1 MYRISDNRIV
11 KWLLVGMAM
20 APAIYY
26 AYLGQF
32 SRIMADDYIFL
43 SRGRELGPVQ
53 SMLYWRN
60 VWTSHYSTPF
70 LHGLLGPFD
79 TVVPSAFPI
88 VLTAIWMLGLT
99 WLLSQILAFLKVWRY
114 RKTLAMS
121 LSALTVAASVNAF
134 YTPQSFYWY
143 SASAQYT
150 LPLAF
155 LTFYLALMLEAVKR
169 ARSITRLA
177 VSALVGAFICYISAG
192 FAEMYLIF
200 QLAFMSFLL
209 AILFVLTTGALRWK
223 VLALI
228 GGGWL
233 GTMASLAV
241 QWTAPGRSIRAE
253 AIWQYPQFQPIRN
266 LHDLGTHAL
275 YDTYHM
281 VVNQETIVSFMLLF
295 AVGMFVSLS
304 VKPTSLP
311 GIFSADHKFAGGKL
325 PYFAGLIVQLIFIP
339 ILWTHSSND
348 AQFFGRF
355 SVTFMAVVIMNMAL
369 IAAILLLIWRLPQ
382 IQAFLRRE
390 PKRLPVY
397 VLIVMLVVLML
408 LAAPQMR
415 DMHKN
420 AVIFLVAT
428 ALSMLAV
435 AWWEWTSYL
444 SDPWAKRLNLIAL
457 ASTVLAL
464 LSVAALITVPRWFVG
479 VGAPRHWSAAA
490 FVLVTQGLVW
500 GFAIGQS
507 IRRSGESGRRRISRL
522 KPAIAVVFV
531 IAYASIVMGQIRLM
545 PDFVVFAREWDER
558 HALLQDLKKSGQK
571 NIEIPPRAFDLG
583 GFLLGGAIVADTGY
597 TDEGQLLEYYG
608 FDSITLTDE
617 S

>member
-1 MYRISDNRIV
+1 MPKLSDNRMVIS
-11 KWLLVGMAM
+11 LLVGMSIV
-20 APAIYY
+20 PAVFY
-26 AYLGQF
+26 AILGQF
-32 SRIMADDYIFL
+32 SRMTGDDYIFL

-60 VWTSHYSTPF
+60 VWSSNYSTPF

-99 WLLSQILAFLKVWRY
+99 WLLSQILAILKVWRY
-114 RKTLAMS
+114 RNTLAVS
-121 LSALTVAASVNAF
+121 LSALTVAASVHAF

-143 SASAQYT
+143 SASAAYT
-150 LPLAF
+150 LPLALF
-155 LTFYLALMLEAVKR
+155 TVYLALMLHAAEAR
-169 ARSITRLA
+169 RSIARLA
-177 VSALVGAFICYISAG
+177 LSALAGALICFVSAG
-192 FAEMYLIF
+192 FAEMYLVF
-200 QLAFMSFLL
+200 QLAFMSFML
-209 AILFVLTTGALRWK
+209 AILFAFTRGTLRWK
-223 VLALI
+223 VLMLI

-233 GTMASLAV
+233 GTVASLAV

-253 AIWQYPQFQPIRN
+253 AIWQYPQFQPMRH
-266 LHDLGTHAL
+266 LPDLASLAL
-275 YDTYHM
+275 RDTYHM

-295 AVGMFVSLS
+295 AVGMFVSLG

-311 GIFSADHKFAGGKL
+311 AIFSSDHKFAGGKL

-428 ALSMLAV
+428 ALSLLAV

-500 GFAIGQS
+500 GFAIGLS
-507 IRRSGESGRRRISRL
+507 IKRQGESGQVRL
-522 KPAIAVVFV
+522 QMASVVIFT
-531 IAYASIVMGQIRLM
+531 IAYASIVISQVRLM
-545 PDFVVFAREWDER
+545 PDFAVFAREWDDR
-558 HALLQDLKKSGQK
+558 HALLLELKKSGQK
-571 NIEIPPRAFDLG
+571 HIEIPPRAFDLED
-583 GFLLGGAIVADTGY
+583 FILGGVIVADDGFPKA
-597 TDEGQLLEYYG
+597 LLDYYE
-608 FDSITLTDE
+608 FDSITLTDD

>member
-20 APAIYY
+20 APAIFY
-26 AYLGQF
+26 ALLGQF
-32 SRIMADDYIFL
+32 SRMMEDDFYHL
-43 SRGRELGPVQ
+43 RLGLEHGPWENV
-53 SMLYWRN
+53 LYWRSRWN
-60 VWTSHYSTPF
+60 GAYGDYL
-70 LHGLLGPFD
+70 LHGILGPLD
-79 TVVPSAFPI
+79 TAVPSAFPI
-88 VLTAIWMLGLT
+88 IIIAIWMLGLT
-99 WLLSQILAFLKVWRY
+99 WLLSQVMAFLKVWRY
-114 RKTLAMS
+114 RKALAVS
-121 LSALTVAASVNAF
+121 LAALTVAASVNAF
-134 YTPQSFYWY
+134 YTPQSFYWFSS
-143 SASAQYT
+143 SARYT
-150 LPLAF
+150 FPLALF
-155 LTFYLALMLEAVKR
+155 TVYLALMLNAMR
-169 ARSITRLA
+169 GRRSIARLA
-177 VSALVGAFICYISAG
+177 LSALGGAFICFTSAG
-192 FAEMYLIF
+192 FSETYLVF
-200 QLAFMSFLL
+200 QLAFISFLL
-209 AILFVLTTGALRWK
+209 VILFVFTTGALRWK

-253 AIWQYPQFQPIRN
+253 ALWLFPQFQPIRN

-281 VVNQETIVSFMLLF
+281 VVNQETVVSFMLLF
-295 AVGMFVSLS
+295 AVGMFVSLI

-464 LSVAALITVPRWFVG
+464 LSVAALITVPRWFI
-479 VGAPRHWSAAA
+479 GAGFPRHWSAAA

-500 GFAIGQS
+500 GFAIGLS
-507 IRRSGESGRRRISRL
+507 IKRQGESGQVRL
-522 KPAIAVVFV
+522 QMASVVIFT
-531 IAYASIVMGQIRLM
+531 IAYASIVISQVRLM
-545 PDFVVFAREWDER
+545 PDFVVFAREWDDR
-558 HALLQDLKKSGQK
+558 HALLLELKKSGQK
-571 NIEIPPRAFDLG
+571 HIEIPPRAFDLEDFISG
-583 GFLLGGAIVADTGY
+583 GVIVADDGFRKA
-597 TDEGQLLEYYG
+597 LLDYYE
-608 FDSITLTDE
+608 FDSITLTDD

>member
-1 MYRISDNRIV
+1 MSMSRLSDSRLV
-11 KWLLVGMAM
+11 KWLLVGMAVM
-20 APAIYY
+20 PAILY
-26 AYLGQF
+26 AFLGQF
-32 SRIMADDYIFL
+32 SRMTRDDYIFL

-60 VWTSHYSTPF
+60 VWSSNYSTPF

-99 WLLSQILAFLKVWRY
+99 WLLSQILAILNVWRY
-114 RKTLAMS
+114 RNTLAVS
-121 LSALTVAASVNAF
+121 LSALTVTASIHAF

-143 SASAQYT
+143 SASAPYT
-150 LPLAF
+150 LPLAL
-155 LTFYLALMLEAVKR
+155 LTVYLALMLDVVKVR
-169 ARSITRLA
+169 RSITRLA
-177 VSALVGAFICYISAG
+177 LSALGGAFICFTSAG
-192 FAEMYLIF
+192 FAEMYLVF
-200 QLAFMSFLL
+200 QLAFMSFML
-209 AILFVLTTGALRWK
+209 AILFAFTRGTLRWK

-233 GTMASLAV
+233 GTVASLAV
-241 QWTAPGRSIRAE
+241 QWTAPGRSIRSE
-253 AIWQYPQFQPIRN
+253 VIWQYPQFQPMRH
-266 LHDLGTHAL
+266 LPDLASLAL
-275 YDTYHM
+275 RDTYHM

-295 AVGMFVSLS
+295 AVGMFVSLG

-311 GIFSADHKFAGGKL
+311 AIFSSDHKFAGGKL

-355 SVTFMAVVIMNMAL
+355 SVTFMPIVVMNIAL
-369 IAAILLLIWRLPQ
+369 IAGILLLIWRFPRL
-382 IQAFLRRE
+382 QAFLRRGL
-390 PKRLPVY
+390 KRLPVY
-397 VLIVMLVVLML
+397 ILILMLVVLTL
-408 LAAPQMR
+408 LAAPQLR
-415 DMHKN
+415 DMHWN
-420 AVIFLVAT
+420 AVNFLFAT
-428 ALSMLAV
+428 ALSLLAV

-500 GFAIGQS
+500 GFAIGLS
-507 IRRSGESGRRRISRL
+507 IKRQGESGQVRL
-522 KPAIAVVFV
+522 QMTSVVIFT
-531 IAYASIVMGQIRLM
+531 IAYASIVISQVRLM
-545 PDFVVFAREWDER
+545 PDFAVFAREWDDR
-558 HALLQDLKKSGQK
+558 HALLLELKKSGQK
-571 NIEIPPRAFDLG
+571 HIEIPPRAFDLED
-583 GFLLGGAIVADTGY
+583 FILGGVIVVDDGFPKA
-597 TDEGQLLEYYG
+597 LLDYYE
-608 FDSITLTDE
+608 FDSITLTDD

>member
-1 MYRISDNRIV
+1 MPKLSDNRMVIS
-11 KWLLVGMAM
+11 LLVGMSIV
-20 APAIYY
+20 PAVFY
-26 AYLGQF
+26 AILGQF
-32 SRIMADDYIFL
+32 SRMTWDDYLYL
-43 SRGRELGPVQ
+43 SYGREMGPMQ
-53 SMLYWRN
+53 MMLYLRN
-60 VWTSHYSTPF
+60 VWMNSYSTPF

-79 TVVPSAFPI
+79 AAAPSALPI
-88 VLTAIWMLGLT
+88 ILIAIWILGLT
-99 WLLSQILAFLKVWRY
+99 WPISQILAFLKVWRH
-114 RKTLAMS
+114 RKKLAIS
-121 LSALTVAASVNAF
+121 LAALTVAASVHAF

-143 SASAQYT
+143 TASAAYT
-150 LPLAF
+150 LPLGLF
-155 LTFYLALMLEAVKR
+155 TVYLALMLHAAEAR
-169 ARSITRLA
+169 RSIARLA
-177 VSALVGAFICYISAG
+177 VSVLAGALICFISAG
-192 FAEMYLIF
+192 FAEMYLVF
-200 QLAFMSFLL
+200 QLAFISFLL
-209 AILFVLTTGALRWK
+209 VILFVFTTGALRWK

-241 QWTAPGRSIRAE
+241 QWTAPGRSIRSE
-253 AIWQYPQFQPIRN
+253 VIWQYPQFQPIRN

-500 GFAIGQS
+500 GFAIGLNIKRQ
-507 IRRSGESGRRRISRL
+507 GESGQVRL
-522 KPAIAVVFV
+522 QMASVVIFT
-531 IAYASIVMGQIRLM
+531 IAYASIVISQVRLM
-545 PDFVVFAREWDER
+545 PDFAVFAREWDDR
-558 HALLQDLKKSGQK
+558 HALLLELKKSGQK
-571 NIEIPPRAFDLG
+571 HIEIPPRAFDLED
-583 GFLLGGAIVADTGY
+583 FILGGVIVADDGFPKA
-597 TDEGQLLEYYG
+597 LLDYYE
-608 FDSITLTDE
+608 FDSITLTDD

>member
-1 MYRISDNRIV
+1 MSMSRLSDSRLAI
-11 KWLLVGMAM
+11 WLLVGMAM
-20 APAIYY
+20 APAVLY
-26 AYLGQF
+26 AILGQF
-32 SRIMADDYIFL
+32 SRMTWDDYL
-43 SRGRELGPVQ
+43 WLRHGLEKGPWENV
-53 SMLYWRN
+53 LYWRSRWN
-60 VWTSHYSTPF
+60 GAYSDSF
-70 LHGLLGPFD
+70 LHGLLGLAD
-79 TVVPSAFPI
+79 TAAPSALPI
-88 VLTAIWMLGLT
+88 ILIAIWILGLT
-99 WLLSQILAFLKVWRY
+99 WPISQILAFLKVWRH
-114 RKTLAMS
+114 RKKLAIS
-121 LSALTVAASVNAF
+121 LAALTVAASVHAF
-134 YTPQSFYWY
+134 YTPQSVYWY
-143 SASAQYT
+143 TASAAYT
-150 LPLAF
+150 LPLGLF
-155 LTFYLALMLEAVKR
+155 TVYLALMLHAAEAR
-169 ARSITRLA
+169 RSIARLA
-177 VSALVGAFICYISAG
+177 VSALAGALICFISAG
-192 FAEMYLIF
+192 FAEMYLVF
-200 QLAFMSFLL
+200 QLAFISFLL
-209 AILFVLTTGALRWK
+209 VILFVFTTGALRWK

-490 FVLVTQGLVW
+490 FVLATQGLGW
-500 GFAIGQS
+500 GFAIGLNIKRQ
-507 IRRSGESGRRRISRL
+507 GESGQVRL
-522 KPAIAVVFV
+522 QMASVVIFT
-531 IAYASIVMGQIRLM
+531 IAYASIVISQVRLM
-545 PDFVVFAREWDER
+545 PDFAVFAREWDDR
-558 HALLQDLKKSGQK
+558 HALLLELKKSGQK
-571 NIEIPPRAFDLG
+571 HIEIPPRAFDLED
-583 GFLLGGAIVADTGY
+583 FILGGVIVADDGFPKA
-597 TDEGQLLEYYG
+597 LLDYYE
-608 FDSITLTDE
+608 FDSITLTDD